1 MENLAVVIG
10 SSINWIILALAI
22 ITFGGFIYTYIRV
35 GKIQNK
41 IDADSKKSG
50 GRKVYTGNG
59 IMKEAD
65 VYSWEDILNN
75 LETFNNVQIRY
86 SIYEQFVPV
95 FPLLGILG
103 TVAGLIMQLGN
114 IDQMREALALSMS
127 TTFWGLIA
135 AISLKIVDAIWISTA
150 VNKMSLEF
158 DSFEQNYQMVKDKFE
173 QENENNR
180 G

>member
-1 MENLAVVIG
+1 MESLAVFIG
-10 SSINWIILALAI
+10 SSINWIILFLALL
-22 ITFGGFIYTYIRV
+22 TFGGFIYTYIQV

-41 IDADSKKSG
+41 IESDGKKSG

-59 IMKEAD
+59 FRKEAD

-75 LETFNNVQIRY
+75 LETFNNVQIKY
-86 SIYEQFVPV
+86 SIFEQFVPV

-135 AISLKIVDAIWISTA
+135 AILLKIIDAIWVSSA
-150 VNKMSLEF
+150 VNKMALEF
-158 DSFEQNYQMVKDKFE
+158 DSYEQNYQMVKDKYE
-173 QENENNR
+173 QENENK
-180 G
+180 